1 MITILFVC
9 LGNICRSPAAEGI
22 LRHLINQEVALKN
35 VKVQSCGLGS
45 WHVGQLPDACMRQV
59 ASKRGIYLTS
69 PAQAF
74 HPKFLE
80 DFDYIFAADQ
90 EILHHLYLR
99 AKTVKQKVK
108 IHLLTAFSQI
118 YHHQNIPAPFYK
130 RETAFDEVLDMIE
143 EACKGFIEHL
153 KTRNKHAEASA

>member
-1 MITILFVC
+1 MIAVLFVC

-45 WHVGQLPDACMRQV
+45 WHVGQLPDARMRQA
-59 ASKRGIYLTS
+59 ASRRGIYLTS
-69 PAQAF
+69 QAQAF
-74 HPKFLE
+74 HQKFLE

-90 EILHHLYLR
+90 EILHHLYLQ
-99 AKTVKQKVK
+99 AKSVKQKEK

-118 YHHQNIPAPFYK
+118 YHHQNIPDPFYK
-130 RETAFDEVLDMIE
+130 GDTAFEQVLDMIE

-153 KTRNKHAEASA
+153 KASNKHTEVP